1 MGQDCLV
8 STARSLENGCSWCPW
23 AHLADRKSSVLSLD
37 PSPHCLGL
45 DSSLDHDSPV
55 SGLED
60 SNPSPDGH
68 QRHSFRHWHGFF
80 RRIRV
85 KTQVFMMCSGRNQML
100 RNVQALLEFAEGT
113 LENRKLKHIPSGFAK
128 WWIYNGESIIN
139 VQQIQASNKDSNLGA
154 PTRHGSFSPLV
165 KSRFPTCRSL
175 PPKFTLSQVVRGVN
189 P

>member
-1 MGQDCLV
+1 MAISV
-8 STARSLENGCSWCPW
+8 TAF
-23 AHLADRKSSVLSLD
+23 ATDTVLSED
-37 PSPHCLGL
+37 PSQNAGL
-45 DSSLDHDSPV
+45 HDV
-55 SGLED
+55 L
-60 SNPSPDGH
+60 
-68 QRHSFRHWHGFF
+68 
-80 RRIRV
+80 
-85 KTQVFMMCSGRNQML
+85 GRNQML

-165 KSRFPTCRSL
+165 KAGS
-175 PPKFTLSQVVRGVN
+175 PPAGRYPKVHLEPSSSWGQ